1 MRLLRSFFLATT
13 ILSAG
18 IATAKADIN
27 VVTSIKP
34 VHSLVSAVMEGVGT
48 PHLIVEGAASPHT
61 YALKPSQ
68 AGKLQDADIV
78 FWIGN
83 TLEAFL
89 EKPIDGIATRA
100 KSVALV
106 EAHGLNQI
114 KFREGGAFDAHD
126 HAHDDHDEHGHD
138 DHDEHGHD
146 DHDEHK
152 HDEHEHD
159 EHRHG
164 PVMT

>member
-1 MRLLRSFFLATT
+1 MEIQNALLRSFFLATT

-18 IATAKADIN
+18 TATAKADIN

-48 PHLIVEGAASPHT
+48 RILSWKAPPRRT

-100 KSVALV
+100 
-106 EAHGLNQI
+106 NQWRWS
-114 KFREGGAFDAHD
+114 KPMD
-126 HAHDDHDEHGHD
+126 
-138 DHDEHGHD
+138 
-146 DHDEHK
+146 
-152 HDEHEHD
+152 
-159 EHRHG
+159 
-164 PVMT
+164 